1 MDETIKKMTYV
12 SRKDNTDVFRAG
24 IPAEWAKDMGITSED
39 RNMILYF
46 DEDKSEITIEKNP
59 LSVEELDAKIK
70 DEQITAELEA
80 IKKAQAKIAKI
91 LSESE
96 E

>member
-1 MDETIKKMTYV
+1 MKIKVRSQSK
-12 SRKDNTDVFRAG
+12 
-24 IPAEWAKDMGITSED
+24 
-39 RNMILYF
+39 
-46 DEDKSEITIEKNP
+46 KNP

-70 DEQITAELEA
+70 DEQIAAELEA
-80 IKKAQAKIAKI
+80 IKKEQAKIAKI